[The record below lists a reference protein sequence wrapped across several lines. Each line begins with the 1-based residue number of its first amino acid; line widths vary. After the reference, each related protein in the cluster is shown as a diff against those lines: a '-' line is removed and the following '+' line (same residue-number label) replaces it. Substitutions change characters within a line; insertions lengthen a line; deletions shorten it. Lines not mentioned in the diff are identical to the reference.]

1 MPGYASYLVETMVT
15 LLLVCGAAALVL
27 LGARKVGIGRASGPL
42 TLMGQLPLDAR
53 RSVYLIKVA
62 DKVLVVGASE
72 GGMVKLAEL
81 AAGDVPVL
89 EQAAAPKSFAEVLAR
104 LKGKS

>member
-27 LGARKVGIGRASGPL
+27 IGARKFGIGRASGPL
-42 TLMGQLPLDAR
+42 SLMGQLPLDAR

-89 EQAAAPKSFAEVLAR
+89 EQTAAPKSFAEVLAR